1 MAPNFVCMAS
11 ANQSQYA
18 AYKVIF
24 IIMGAFAL
32 CFMLLVMCTRV
43 PELKT
48 SDITKIENVVS
59 EVCYCIENA
68 NHLQYRKLFLK
79 NNIHFSYVQ
88 NYLIKSCFLQAVDIL
103 VHSVKCH
110 Q

>member
-1 MAPNFVCMAS
+1 MAS

-48 SDITKIENVVS
+48 SDITKIEDYPNMGVDA
-59 EVCYCIENA
+59 IEN
-68 NHLQYRKLFLK
+68 
-79 NNIHFSYVQ
+79 
-88 NYLIKSCFLQAVDIL
+88 IL
-103 VHSVKCH
+103 ASKYEQIVFEK
-110 Q
+110 

>member
-59 EVCYCIENA
+59 EVCYCIESKRLIFGRVEEKA
-68 NHLQYRKLFLK
+68 PATLQ
-79 NNIHFSYVQ
+79 
-88 NYLIKSCFLQAVDIL
+88 
-103 VHSVKCH
+103 
-110 Q
+110 